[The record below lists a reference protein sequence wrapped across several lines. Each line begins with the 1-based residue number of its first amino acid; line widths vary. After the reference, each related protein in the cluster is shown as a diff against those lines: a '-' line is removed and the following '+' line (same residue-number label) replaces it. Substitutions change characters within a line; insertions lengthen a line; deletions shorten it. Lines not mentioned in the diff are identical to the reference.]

1 MDQPSL
7 LIIDDEPDNFD
18 VIETLLFI
26 SEDASEAKQD
36 YQLHYAASGQE
47 AINALD
53 LFQPDVILLDLMMPG
68 MDGIEVSQRI
78 KAMPQ
83 WQPVPI
89 IIVTALTA
97 KEDLARCFKAGADDF
112 ISKPINGLELR
123 ARLKSMLRLKQQY
136 DDLQT
141 SLELRED
148 FVRMVVHDLRNPLT
162 NILIGLNILE
172 SRTFSPHEQ
181 QTKLAQIRRSGE
193 HLKSLIS
200 DLLLIAQ
207 IEAGKLQLKRTEIDL
222 CALITSV
229 LWEFE
234 EVSTQRQIELV
245 SALPEPGGSICVD
258 AKSFR
263 RVLENLLSNAIK
275 FSPRQSKV
283 VISASYLAS
292 GGAWIQIADSGPGVP
307 DLSTG
312 QKA

>member
-1 MDQPSL
+1 M
-7 LIIDDEPDNFD
+7 
-18 VIETLLFI
+18 TTC
-26 SEDASEAKQD
+26 K
-36 YQLHYAASGQE
+36 HH
-47 AINALD
+47 
-53 LFQPDVILLDLMMPG
+53 
-68 MDGIEVSQRI
+68 
-78 KAMPQ
+78 
-83 WQPVPI
+83 
-89 IIVTALTA
+89 LT
-97 KEDLARCFKAGADDF
+97 
-112 ISKPINGLELR
+112 
-123 ARLKSMLRLKQQY
+123 
-136 DDLQT
+136 
-141 SLELRED
+141 LRED

-193 HLKSLIS
+193 HLQSLIS

-283 VISASYLAS
+283 VISATYLTS
-292 GGAWIQIADSGPGVP
+292 GGALIQIADSGPGVP
-307 DLSTG
+307 DALR
-312 QKA
+312 QKIFEKYEIGTLMQNVSQIGLGLAFCKMVVEAHDSEINVKKNQLRGSIFEVILP